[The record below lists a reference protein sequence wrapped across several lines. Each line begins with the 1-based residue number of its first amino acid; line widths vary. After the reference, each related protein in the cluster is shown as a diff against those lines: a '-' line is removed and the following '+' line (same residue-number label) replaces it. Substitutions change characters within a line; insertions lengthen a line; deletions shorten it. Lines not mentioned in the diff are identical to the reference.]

1 MRLAGRAED
10 ALRDPWYLRPAGA
23 DPGPAGAVLGA
34 WRQLSVQPPAGSADR
49 LEKIVDQL
57 GLHCHRAALADL
69 CTEIEKLAGSQ
80 RPVPFAATAIAARV
94 AAIRPDP
101 ELLAWCLPTWCWQH
115 QPTLEA
121 VVSCDNSNRLQY
133 RSRRRLKPIRT
144 RKSKYL
150 SNRIEQDHRRIK
162 RRIGSMLGFK
172 SPGSAAIILNGI
184 KMVHMISG
192 GHAVPD

>member
-1 MRLAGRAED
+1 MGHTGQPLDQSFRLCSFPVRKGHRSQSATGALRSCSFTRPRLRLNGGAGLDGLVRQAGAELTAIGSAAGSMRLAGCAED

-101 ELLAWCLPTWCWQH
+101 ELLAWWLADLVLAAPAH
-115 QPTLEA
+115 
-121 VVSCDNSNRLQY
+121 
-133 RSRRRLKPIRT
+133 
-144 RKSKYL
+144 
-150 SNRIEQDHRRIK
+150 
-162 RRIGSMLGFK
+162 
-172 SPGSAAIILNGI
+172 PGGCRFL
-184 KMVHMISG
+184 
-192 GHAVPD
+192 